1 MQAAQYFQW
10 GWILITIPN
19 LIVIGLMILVF
30 LAAVLVQLPGHHN
43 ED

>member
-19 LIVIGLMILVF
+19 LIVIGLMIVVF
-30 LAAVLVQLPGHHN
+30 LIAVFLELPGHD
-43 ED
+43 EGQ